1 MAKTNLGAGHSYGHW
16 IDGREAASA
25 SGATFEATDPTT
37 GKVWGQFAKG
47 AAEDVDR
54 AVRAAHAAF
63 AGKAWKSLTP
73 TRRGRLVMKWADL
86 IATHGER
93 LARIE
98 TEQNGKLLG
107 EMSAQFRVIPEWM
120 YYYGGLADK
129 IEGAVIP
136 VNVPNVLNYTL
147 REPYGVV
154 AVLTPWNSP
163 TFLTMQAVAPAL
175 GAGNTVVIKPSEV
188 TSASIVEVAKLAEEA
203 GIPPGVVNVV
213 TGERETGI
221 ALVDHPMIRKITFTG
236 GVEAGRA
243 IAEKA
248 GKRLIPVTLEL
259 GGKSPQIVFADAN
272 LDAAEAGLLAGI
284 FAAAG
289 QSCAAGSRAYIEA
302 KVYDEMVDRLVG
314 RTKKI
319 KLGNPLEATT
329 QMGPVA
335 TKSQLHKDRSMVE
348 RAVAEGA
355 EVLVGG
361 KDAKV
366 SGLSGG
372 FFYEPTIL
380 GGVDNDSHLA
390 RNEVFGPV
398 LGIAR
403 FETVEEGIAKANNSR
418 FGLAAGIW
426 TKDIQKAHRMA
437 ASVEAGT
444 VWVNMYRA
452 IGFNSPYGGYKES
465 GLGRLNGF
473 QCMNEYLQT
482 KSVWCD
488 LGDTPQDPFVI
499 KV

>member
-1 MAKTNLGAGHSYGHW
+1 MPAETMSKRNYGHW
-16 IDGREAASA
+16 IGGSSVTSA
-25 SGATFEATDPTT
+25 SGAVFEATDPTT
-37 GKVWGQFAKG
+37 GKAWGTFAAG

-54 AVRAAHAAF
+54 AVRTAQNAF
-63 AGKAWKSLTP
+63 ASKAWKSLTP
-73 TRRGRLVMKWADL
+73 TKRGRLVMKWADL
-86 IATHGER
+86 IAANGER

-107 EMSAQFRVIPEWM
+107 EMTAQFRVIPEWM

-147 REPYGVV
+147 REPFGVV

-163 TFLTMQAVAPAL
+163 TFLTMQAVAPAVA
-175 GAGNTVVIKPSEV
+175 AGNTVVIKPSEV

-203 GIPPGVVNVV
+203 GFPPGVINVV
-213 TGERETGI
+213 TGERDAGA
-221 ALVDHPMIRKITFTG
+221 ALVDHPMVRKITFTG
-236 GVEAGRA
+236 GVDAGRK

-248 GKRLIPVTLEL
+248 GKRLVPVTLEL

-302 KVYDEMVDRLVG
+302 KIYDEMVERLVG

-319 KLGNPLEATT
+319 RLGNPLEAAT

-335 TKSQLHKDRSMVE
+335 TQNQLQKDRSMVE

-355 EVLVGG
+355 EVLTGG

-366 SGLSGG
+366 PGLAGG
-372 FFYEPTIL
+372 FFFEPTIL
-380 GGVDNDSHLA
+380 GGVGNDSHLA

-403 FETVEEGIAKANNSR
+403 FDSVDEALAKANDSR

-426 TKDIQKAHRMA
+426 TKDIHKAHRFA
-437 ASVEAGT
+437 AGVEAGT
-444 VWVNMYRA
+444 VWINMYRA
-452 IGFNSPYGGYKES
+452 IGFNSPYGGYKDS
-465 GLGRLNGF
+465 GIGRLNGF
-473 QCMNEYLQT
+473 ECMSQFLQT

-488 LGDTPQDPFVI
+488 LSDTPQDPFVI

>member
-1 MAKTNLGAGHSYGHW
+1 MAKSEAGSVRSYGLW
-16 IDGREAASA
+16 IDGRESAAAS
-25 SGATFEATDPTT
+25 GKTFEATDPTT
-37 GKVWGQFAKG
+37 GKLWGKFAKG
-47 AAEDVDR
+47 GVEDVDR
-54 AVRAAHAAF
+54 AVRAAQAAF
-63 AGKAWKSLTP
+63 TGSSWRSLTA

-86 IATHGER
+86 VAANGER

-107 EMSAQFRVIPEWM
+107 EMTAQFRVIPEWM

-136 VNVPNVLNYTL
+136 VNVANVLNYTL
-147 REPYGVV
+147 REPFGVV

-163 TFLTMQAVAPAL
+163 TFLTMQAAAPAL
-175 GAGNTVVIKPSEV
+175 AAGNTVVIKPSEV
-188 TSASIVEVAKLAEEA
+188 TSASIIEVARLAEEA
-203 GIPPGVVNVV
+203 GFPPGVVNVV
-213 TGERETGI
+213 TGERDTGA
-221 ALVDHPMIRKITFTG
+221 ALVDHPLVRKITFTG
-236 GVEAGRA
+236 GVDAGRA

-248 GKRLIPVTLEL
+248 GRRLIPVTLEL

-289 QSCAAGSRAYIEA
+289 QSCAAGSRAYIQAEI
-302 KVYDEMVDRLVG
+302 YDEMVERLVG
-314 RTKKI
+314 RTRRI
-319 KLGNPLEATT
+319 KLGNPLEAAT

-335 TKSQLHKDRSMVE
+335 TRGQLDKDRSMVE
-348 RAVAEGA
+348 RAIAEGA
-355 EVLVGG
+355 EVLAGG
-361 KDAKV
+361 KAAKV
-366 SGLSGG
+366 AGLDGG

-380 GGVDNDSHLA
+380 GSVDNSSHLA

-398 LGIAR
+398 LGIGR
-403 FETVEEGIAKANNSR
+403 FETVDDGLAKANDTR

-426 TKDIQKAHRMA
+426 TKDIHKAHRFA

-444 VWVNMYRA
+444 VWINMYRA
-452 IGFNSPYGGYKES
+452 IGFNSPYGGYKDS
-465 GLGRLNGF
+465 GIGRLNGF
-473 QCMNEYLQT
+473 ECMGQYLQT

-488 LGDTPQDPFVI
+488 LSDTPQDPFVI